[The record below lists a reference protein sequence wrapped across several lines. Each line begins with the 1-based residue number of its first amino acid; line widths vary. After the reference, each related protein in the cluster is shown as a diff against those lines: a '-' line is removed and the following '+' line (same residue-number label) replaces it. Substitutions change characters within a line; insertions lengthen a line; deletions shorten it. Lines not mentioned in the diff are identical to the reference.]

1 MCYCQ
6 QRNEF
11 NCLVLTLDVEKL
23 EGVFLKNC
31 FMSLQR
37 CSNDVQF

>member
-1 MCYCQ
+1 MCYCE

-23 EGVFLKNC
+23 EGVFFKKL
-31 FMSLQR
+31 FHVFAEMLQ
-37 CSNDVQF
+37 